1 MAELDRRTIL
11 RVGAL
16 TGVIGT
22 AGPLLAA
29 CGGGDDGAATGG
41 GATGGRATTGD
52 GGPTDQPTETPAPSG
67 TGDAPP
73 SNGLA
78 STSDIPV
85 GGGTVFAD
93 ADVVITQPTAGE
105 FKAFS
110 AVCTHQG
117 CTVGEV
123 TQGSIICP
131 CHGSVYS
138 IEDGSV
144 QGGPAPAPL
153 AEKALVVEGD
163 QLVLG

>member
-16 TGVIGT
+16 AGAIGT

-29 CGGGDDGAATGG
+29 CGGGNDGGAETGGAATGG
-41 GATGGRATTGD
+41 AETTGAGD
-52 GGPTDQPTETPAPSG
+52 PTEAPAPDS

-73 SNGLA
+73 SNALA

-85 GGGTVFAD
+85 GGGTVFPD
-93 ADVVITQPTAGE
+93 ADVVITQPTAGA

-153 AEKALVVEGD
+153 AEKTLVVEGD